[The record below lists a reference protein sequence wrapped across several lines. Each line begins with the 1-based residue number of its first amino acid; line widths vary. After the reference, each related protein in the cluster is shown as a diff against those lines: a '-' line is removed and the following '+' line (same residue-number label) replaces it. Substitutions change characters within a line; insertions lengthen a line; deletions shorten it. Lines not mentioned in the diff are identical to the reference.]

1 MDISLK
7 LEMILN
13 TLRINMSRVHFFK
26 LAGVMFV
33 ACILTG
39 CKADGL
45 EVKLSGKD
53 IASAI
58 DGEEVTV
65 DFEAEFSLFGELDEE
80 TKATLD
86 QLLTLSEEYLVLDD
100 VEIVKDDFTTK
111 VLIEGS
117 MPLTINGE
125 EKSPWFIQISPQG
138 EFYSVQLTTGLRYER
153 LAKDMGD
160 INFLLSADAYH
171 PVKFKLRAPGAAV
184 IAPAVE
190 IDGTTHLYYSEV
202 IEKKLTMNFSGGPFD
217 NTGGGFL
224 IKF

>member
-13 TLRINMSRVHFFK
+13 ILRINMSRVHFFK

-125 EKSPWFIQISPQG
+125 EKSPWFIQISPKG

-160 INFLLSADAYH
+160 INFLLSASKSTVTSSPSIADAMSLSLSFTSSPSALH
-171 PVKFKLRAPGAAV
+171 PVRIHATN
-184 IAPAVE
+184 ITPASLKE
-190 IDGTTHLYYSEV
+190 
-202 IEKKLTMNFSGGPFD
+202 
-217 NTGGGFL
+217 
-224 IKF
+224 